1 MTKKIIG
8 ILGGMGPEASKDA
21 YQRII
26 KYAQS
31 KYNAIQDNQFPNILL
46 YSLGLNDFDETGIT
60 NHASV
65 QTQVVEGLD
74 LLHSAGCQAIII
86 TCNTVHVTLE
96 NIDPKY
102 KLIHLIQAVS
112 KQAKNKQYKKVGLL
126 CSQTTKDTQLYQQH
140 LNKLNIETLSVSN
153 KDQAVINQIIENIIS
168 GKKLQSDIEFLEEK
182 TKQFK
187 SQGAQ
192 AVILGCTELPLIF
205 DSKHSS
211 LPSLDSLQ
219 IGIEA
224 ITDDYYKSKTK
235 SKSKTKTTTTHS
247 THSNL

>member
-1 MTKKIIG
+1 MKKNLIG

-21 YQRII
+21 YDRII
-26 KYAQS
+26 KYAQK

-46 YSLGLNDFDETGIT
+46 YSLGLDDFDETGIT

-65 QTQVVEGLD
+65 QNQVIEGLE
-74 LLHSAGCQAIII
+74 LLNSAGCQAIII

-102 KLIHLIQAVS
+102 KLIHLIEVVS

-126 CSQTTKDTQLYQQH
+126 CSQTTKDTQLYQKH
-140 LNKLNIETLSVSN
+140 LNKLNIETLSVGN
-153 KDQAVINQIIENIIS
+153 KGQTVINQIIENIIS
-168 GKKLQSDIEFLEEK
+168 GKKLQSDIDFLEEK
-182 TKQFK
+182 TKQLK

-192 AVILGCTELPLIF
+192 AIILGCTELPLIF
-205 DSKHSS
+205 DSKNSC

-224 ITDDYYKSKTK
+224 ITDYYYNQKKFT
-235 SKSKTKTTTTHS
+235 
-247 THSNL
+247 